1 MPKMINWK
9 KGMRLS
15 DDIFRTAD
23 AFTATQIGHAMV
35 LAAAGRFGL
44 FPCTRPFQVNVNISN
59 DFIEVESLECLGLTR
74 DGQMIEAHWDSHFTS
89 NFDTRV
95 PLPKGGNSQDCLLV
109 IQAPNNEY
117 RETSD
122 GYCEPAYKLALID
135 SDKALPG
142 NALPVAR
149 LVFNSY
155 AWQLDDND
163 FVPPCLF
170 VSSHPLFEQQRVQ
183 FIQLLDALEANAVA
197 HLGTVGHG
205 VIMSLLPQVRAL
217 RIVADKQRDTL
228 TPMELLGLVQ
238 QCVSAFVTG
247 CEMDRM
253 INLNDIEEWK
263 NYVKAPYSVRHVR
276 QLIQQGLS
284 LCAAIN
290 EKINNFGSVMPEPA
304 PRPVPPMPREERMA
318 PPPVE
323 NKKILT
329 IP

>member
-1 MPKMINWK
+1 MPKTINWK

-23 AFTATQIGHAMV
+23 AFTATQIEHAMV

-44 FPCTRPFQVNVNISN
+44 FPSMKPFQVNVNISN
-59 DFIEVESLECLGLTR
+59 DFIEVESMECFGLTR

-95 PLPKGGNSQDCLLV
+95 PLPKGGESLECLLI
-109 IQAPNNEY
+109 IQVHKDKY
-117 RETSD
+117 RETGD
-122 GYCEPAYKLALID
+122 GYCEPAYTLALIN
-135 SDKALPG
+135 SDNALPG

-155 AWQLDDND
+155 AWQLDDTD

-170 VSSHPLFEQQRVQ
+170 VSSHALFEQQRVQ
-183 FIQLLDALEANAVA
+183 FIQLLDALDANAVA

-205 VIMSLLPQVRAL
+205 VIMSLLPQVRNL

-247 CEMDRM
+247 CEMDRV

-276 QLIQQGLS
+276 QLIQQGLG

-290 EKINNFGSVMPEPA
+290 EKINNFGAVMHEPI
-304 PRPVPPMPREERMA
+304 PRPVPPMPQA
-318 PPPVE
+318 PPPPVE